1 MTRFN
6 YHFLWDNIKPSTRL
20 PSTLQVSISY
30 HDYALASP
38 RRPAFHLKRVVCFVR
53 SAARMIDVIFSKAVS
68 CGLDRTM
75 LSDWLLEACAK
86 TGDETLAK
94 QYLKDLLPSGLAFC
108 WRWCAKKTSEKENHP
123 QKLSISVGRQ
133 WIFWGSLIFGE
144 PDFHTSFFGVS
155 AAWDETFSKKM
166 SGMSEYTF
174 VFHFLYTRWS
184 TIDVSAT
191 GLGSQQQEHFAPTKL
206 PSPKGK

>member
-1 MTRFN
+1 MSILRGSEIIKEISGTTPIPSSGFKGDSYMTRFN
-6 YHFLWDNIKPSTRL
+6 YHFLWNNLKPSIGITFDT
-20 PSTLQVSISY
+20 SGFY
-30 HDYALASP
+30 HDYALAFR
-38 RRPAFHLKRVVCFVR
+38 RRPAFHRKKVVCFVR

-94 QYLKDLLPSGLAFC
+94 QYLEDLLPSGLALC

-133 WIFWGSLIFGE
+133 WIFFGG
-144 PDFHTSFFGVS
+144 P
-155 AAWDETFSKKM
+155 
-166 SGMSEYTF
+166 
-174 VFHFLYTRWS
+174 
-184 TIDVSAT
+184 
-191 GLGSQQQEHFAPTKL
+191 
-206 PSPKGK
+206 